1 MESILLTKNL
11 SKTYRTEAGELHAL
25 QGVDLAIRPGE
36 LVAVMGPSGCGK
48 STLLHLLGGLDSPT
62 GGEVYV
68 ADQRIDTMNE
78 TRRAIL
84 RRRQIGFVFQ
94 AFNLISNLTVRDNV
108 ELPALLAGA
117 STREARQRCARLLGD
132 LGLADKGRAVPGQL
146 SGGEQQRV
154 ALARALVNHPAIL
167 LADEPTGNLDST
179 SAYDVLELLRRYHA
193 QGQTI
198 LLVTHDPGVA
208 SVSERV
214 ITMRDGHIKDET
226 ELHNRQGVRDVLAQ
240 VIQLEV

>member
-25 QGVDLAIRPGE
+25 NGVDLAIRPGE

-62 GGEVYV
+62 IGEVYV
-68 ADQRIDTMNE
+68 AGRRIDTLNE
-78 TRRAIL
+78 TQRAVL
-84 RRRQIGFVFQ
+84 RRHQIGFVFQ

-117 STREARQRCARLLGD
+117 STGEAGQRCARLLGD

-214 ITMRDGHIKDET
+214 ITMRDGRIKDET
-226 ELHNRQGVRDVLAQ
+226 ELHDHQGARDVLAQ